1 MYIEKV
7 EIRNFK
13 AIEDMTIEFQQGTN
27 LLIGD
32 NGAGKTSI
40 LEALTVALNG
50 ILTGVSGVKYT
61 AGRYSIFTEFTWKCL
76 NRDTVS

>member
-27 LLIGD
+27 LLIEVMVP
-32 NGAGKTSI
+32 GK
-40 LEALTVALNG
+40 LL
-50 ILTGVSGVKYT
+50 
-61 AGRYSIFTEFTWKCL
+61 FWKHL
-76 NRDTVS
+76 QLH

>member
-50 ILTGVSGVKYT
+50 ILTGVSGVP
-61 AGRYSIFTEFTWKCL
+61 
-76 NRDTVS
+76 V